1 MLSPWKESHDKP
13 RQSIKKQRHHF
24 TKKGP
29 YSQSYGFSGSHVWMW
44 ELECKEGWAP
54 KNWCC
59 QNMVLE
65 KTLESLLDC
74 KEIKSVNPKWNH
86 PEYSLEG
93 LLLKLKLQYFGHLMW
108 RTDSLENTL
117 MLGKI
122 ESKRRRGQQRIGWLD
137 NIMDSMDMN
146 LSKLWEIVE
155 NRGAWCATVYG
166 VTKSQ
171 TRLSDQATVT
181 TIYLYAR
188 LWFFQWSCMDV
199 RVGL

>member
-1 MLSPWKESHDKP
+1 MLAPWKESYDKP
-13 RQSIKKQRHHF
+13 RQSIKKQNHF

-44 ELECKEGWAP
+44 ELDCKEGWAT

-59 QNMVLE
+59 QNMVLK

-74 KEIKSVNPKWNH
+74 KVIKSVNPKRNH

-93 LLLKLKLQYFGHLMW
+93 LLLKLMLQYFGPLMW
-108 RTDSLENTL
+108 RNDSLENTL
-117 MLGKI
+117 MLGKA
-122 ESKRRRGQQRIGWLD
+122 ESKRRRGQQRIRWLD
-137 NIMDSMDMN
+137 NIMDSMDKN

-155 NRGAWCATVYG
+155 DRGAWCATVHG

-171 TRLSDQATVT
+171 TRLSD
-181 TIYLYAR
+181 
-188 LWFFQWSCMDV
+188 
-199 RVGL
+199 

>member
-1 MLSPWKESHDKP
+1 MPSRSTHVVANGNISFFFPAQFWWWLLAPWKESYDKP
-13 RQSIKKQRHHF
+13 RKSIKKQGHHF

-29 YSQSYGFSGSHVWMW
+29 CSQSYGFSGSHVWMW

-74 KEIKSVNPKWNH
+74 KEIKSVNPKRNH

-108 RTDSLENTL
+108 RTDSLENIL

-122 ESKRRRGQQRIGWLD
+122 ESKRRRG
-137 NIMDSMDMN
+137 
-146 LSKLWEIVE
+146 
-155 NRGAWCATVYG
+155 
-166 VTKSQ
+166 
-171 TRLSDQATVT
+171 
-181 TIYLYAR
+181 
-188 LWFFQWSCMDV
+188 
-199 RVGL
+199 